1 MVGEEC
7 RYGKGRQ
14 ITFFLYTPSENAI
27 CLIFDLFVVWPPLN
41 FTRIL
46 QGNIFSLHSG
56 AGLFAIKLEFRKEG
70 DLNSS
75 PDLLIFCRVKILPV
89 ITGFSF
95 FFSLAWVQARPQTC
109 TLSLLR
115 QIPLLRIG
123 CAVTFPCQLD
133 ISGRGHCVLSTAT
146 GNAAVCLW
154 LWVQQWI

>member
-1 MVGEEC
+1 MEKE
-7 RYGKGRQ
+7 GRSLF
-14 ITFFLYTPSENAI
+14 ILYTPSENAI

-89 ITGFSF
+89 ITGFSYF
-95 FFSLAWVQARPQTC
+95 FLFGLSSGQTPN
-109 TLSLLR
+109 LHFKPLKANSSFLR
-115 QIPLLRIG
+115 TG
-123 CAVTFPCQLD
+123 CAVAFLFLLD
-133 ISGRGHCVLSTAT
+133 ISAQRLRVLSTVT
-146 GNAAVCLW
+146 SNAAVCLQHR
-154 LWVQQWI
+154 VQQWI